1 MQTSSHKHNPARR
14 PIASINVTPLVDV
27 LLILLVVLMLSMPMF
42 VKRLPVDLPKTE
54 LGGTPT
60 PMKSLAVSIAKD
72 GKLQLGDSPVDLD
85 VVLLQVNP
93 SATVELSVDKDASYE
108 KLATVVSAVQA
119 KSPKEII
126 LLTR

>member
-1 MQTSSHKHNPARR
+1 MQTSSTSNKTSRR

-42 VKRLPVDLPKTE
+42 IKRLPVDLPKTE

-60 PMKSLAVSIAKD
+60 PMKSLAVSISKE
-72 GKLQLGDSPVDLD
+72 GKLQLGDTPVELD

-93 SATVELSVDKDASYE
+93 TATVELSVDKDASYE

-119 KSPKEII
+119 KNPKEII